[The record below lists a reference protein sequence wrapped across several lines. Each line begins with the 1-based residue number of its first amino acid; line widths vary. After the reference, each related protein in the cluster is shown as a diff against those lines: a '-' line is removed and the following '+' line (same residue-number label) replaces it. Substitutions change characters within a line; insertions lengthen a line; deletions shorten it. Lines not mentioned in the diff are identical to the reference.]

1 MSTQSWALL
10 AVAAVLLFWV
20 VALPSFLLAG
30 ALLDLYSTGG
40 AKLADLKAAAINIDA
55 VQRATSVQ
63 AAVAA
68 AWSVVRNRG

>member
-1 MSTQSWALL
+1 MARMPIVTQNLL
-10 AVAAVLLFWV
+10 KAKLV
-20 VALPSFLLAG
+20 SQAG

-40 AKLADLKAAAINIDA
+40 AKLADLKATAPNVDS

-68 AWSVVRNRG
+68 AWAVVRNGG

>member
-1 MSTQSWALL
+1 MARMPIVTQNLL
-10 AVAAVLLFWV
+10 KAKLVAQ
-20 VALPSFLLAG
+20 AG
-30 ALLDLYSTGG
+30 ALLDLYATGG
-40 AKLADLKAAAINIDA
+40 TKLADLKAAAINIDA

>member
-1 MSTQSWALL
+1 MARMPIVTQNLL
-10 AVAAVLLFWV
+10 KARLV
-20 VALPSFLLAG
+20 SQAG

-40 AKLADLKAAAINIDA
+40 ANLADLKAAAINIDA

-68 AWSVVRNRG
+68 AWSVVRNGG